1 MVVEV
6 MRMEQSAPRVV
17 EADRSQLE
25 LRPFDLD
32 STIPQEHRARLV
44 WRAVETLDL
53 SGFYDRIKAR
63 VGSAGRPPG
72 DPKVFVALWLYA
84 TMDGVGAAREVER
97 LCREHRAYRWICGGV
112 PVNYHTLSD
121 FRVEHGEA
129 LDELL
134 THTLAVL
141 MERKLVTVTRVAQ
154 DGLRVRASAGSGS
167 FRRKKKLQQY
177 LKEARAQVEA
187 VKQLAADAALN
198 VRQKAARERAA
209 REREQ
214 RVRGALAA
222 LTDIERRRKVEYTG
236 GGRKAKGEPRGST
249 TDPEARKM
257 RMANGGFSPG
267 YNVQLATDGAHGVI
281 VGVSVTNNGSD
292 SGQAPPML
300 EQIERRTGQR
310 PQEYLVDAAF
320 TDKASVDAL
329 TAKQVTLYGA
339 VPERGGQDP
348 FTPQLTDSAAVS
360 AWRRRMRTELAQAI
374 YKERAPTSERVNAD
388 VRTYRTLDRMLVRGA
403 GKVLCVALWNALAFN
418 LMRWFALT
426 AIS

>member
-1 MVVEV
+1 
-6 MRMEQSAPRVV
+6 MEQSAPRVV

-32 STIPQEHRARLV
+32 STIPQDHRARLV
-44 WRAVETLDL
+44 WRAMETLDL
-53 SGFYDRIKAR
+53 SGFYERIKSR
-63 VGSAGRPPG
+63 VDTAGRPPG

-121 FRVEHGEA
+121 FRVDHGAA

-134 THTLAVL
+134 TQILAVL
-141 MERKLVTVTRVAQ
+141 MERKLVEVKRVAQ

-167 FRRKKKLQQY
+167 FRRKKKLRQY

-187 VKQLAADAALN
+187 VKQLAADAALHA
-198 VRQKAARERAA
+198 RHKAARERAA
-209 REREQ
+209 REREE
-214 RVRGALAA
+214 RVQGALAA
-222 LTDIERRRKVEYTG
+222 LKEVERKRQVEYTG

-267 YNVQLATDGAHGVI
+267 YNVQLATDAAQGVI

-292 SGQAPPML
+292 SGQAPPMI
-300 EQIERRTGQR
+300 EQIARRTGHK
-310 PQEYLVDAAF
+310 PHEYLADAAYA
-320 TDKASVDAL
+320 DKKSVE
-329 TAKQVTLYGA
+329 TLAEMDITFYGA
-339 VPERGGQDP
+339 VPVRAGKDDP
-348 FTPQLTDSAAVS
+348 FQPEMTDSAAVS
-360 AWRRRMRTELAQAI
+360 AWRQRMGSKAGQAI
-374 YKERAPTSERVNAD
+374 YKDRSATSERVNAD
-388 VRTYRTLDRMLVRGA
+388 VRTYRTLDRMVVRGTA
-403 GKVLCVALWNALAFN
+403 KVLCVALWNALALNF
-418 LMRWFALT
+418 MRWFAL
-426 AIS
+426 APIS